1 MKDQLQ
7 TRINILFLKLIEKAA
22 YTVKV
27 PEKGYVWKAE
37 YIDNYVKLT
46 YTNGEISNSCY
57 IDFIERKCINGDTNH
72 NIMVCKVTEAVLN
85 IINDTID

>member
-7 TRINILFLKLIEKAA
+7 TRINILFLKSIEKTA

-46 YTNGEISNSCY
+46 YTNGEINSSCY

-85 IINDTID
+85 IIIKKQY